1 MYYDLI
7 YASSRNT
14 KKYSD
19 ESCTIS
25 RGTCRDTEEKCRIPL
40 ENLNTISTGLLSQSK
55 IIIITVSYNFHL
67 LCI

>member
-67 LCI
+67 

>member
-25 RGTCRDTEEKCRIPL
+25 RGTDTEEKCRIPL

-67 LCI
+67 